1 MSFRETFIVIVI
13 VIIVIAF
20 FIFFSTSQSTHD
32 VTLPVCLSMF
42 GQMAKQTVAVAAVA
56 VKTTTQ
62 ICKRRVCVC
71 GWV

>member
-13 VIIVIAF
+13 VII
-20 FIFFSTSQSTHD
+20 FFSSSQSTHD